1 MQALPRG
8 SRRFE
13 HFTSGDHMIRL
24 AVVALAMTSF
34 VLRAADV
41 AADPAVVLAQILSQ
55 KGTISAAELSRVQG
69 ADEHNRLTVLTSIL
83 QDKGLLNSGD
93 LARIS
98 VPGTGVSAQPV
109 VRAKSEAPAPPNSS
123 SGTATT
129 ASAEVTTNKDLPVS
143 LYGTLIW
150 TAGYNTA

>member
-41 AADPAVVLAQILSQ
+41 AADPAVGLAQILSQ
-55 KGTISAAELSRVQG
+55 KATISAAELSRWQG
-69 ADEHNRLTVLTSIL
+69 AAEHNRLTVLTSVL
-83 QDKGLLNSGD
+83 QDKGLLYSRG
-93 LARIS
+93 LAWIS
-98 VPGTGVSAQPV
+98 APGTGVT
-109 VRAKSEAPAPPNSS
+109 APP
-123 SGTATT
+123 
-129 ASAEVTTNKDLPVS
+129 
-143 LYGTLIW
+143 
-150 TAGYNTA
+150 